1 MAGFSCHPAKVVVQF
16 FIVPRGTIFIKKS
29 DYIVFHVEHFRE
41 GYMLFDLKNIIATMP
56 NTPGVYKY
64 FNSEGTII
72 YVGKAKNLK
81 RRVSSYFNKTHDSVK
96 TNILVSNIRNIE
108 YICVDTEADALL
120 LENNLIK
127 KYQPRYNILLKDGK
141 TYPWLCVTNEPF
153 PRVYKTRNVVRG
165 ANYYGPYPSAWT
177 LDLLLSLINEIF
189 PVRRCKIPL
198 SEDKVKSGNY
208 NVCLQYHIKNCL
220 APCVGGQ
227 SREEYM
233 KMIDCIKEIAKGN
246 SHIVTNYLLEQM
258 RQLADEYKFE
268 EAQVLKQKYDA
279 LLNYQSKTV
288 ITTTTDNDIDV
299 FGYDEDEQSAYI
311 NILRINR
318 GAVVQGFTI
327 EYKKTLDESKEE
339 ILSLA
344 IVELRDKFKSLSHT
358 AIVPFLPD
366 TQIDNVDY
374 VVPQRGDK
382 RKLLDLSM
390 KNVKQ
395 YRVDK
400 YNQAERLNP
409 EQRNMRLLTDMQQR
423 LHLDKLPMNIE
434 CFDNSNISG
443 SDPVA
448 ACVVFRQGKPC
459 KSEYRH
465 YIIKTVYG
473 PDDYASMS
481 EVVERRYSRLL
492 DEGKPLPDLI
502 LTDGGKGQMEVV
514 RKIVEDKLNL
524 RIPIVGLAKDDK
536 HRTSEVLVGFPP
548 VVVGFG
554 VNDEIFKLLTRI
566 QDEVHRFAISF
577 HRDKRSKS
585 QTRSELDGIKGI
597 GEVTKGQLLRHF
609 KSLKRIKEADIEELN
624 AVVGEAKARILKKH
638 FDDNNT

>member
-1 MAGFSCHPAKVVVQF
+1 M
-16 FIVPRGTIFIKKS
+16 
-29 DYIVFHVEHFRE
+29 FHVEHLLL
-41 GYMLFDLKNIIATMP
+41 GYMLSDLKNIIATMP
-56 NTPGVYKY
+56 TTPGVYQY
-64 FNSEGTII
+64 FNSEGKII

-96 TNILVSNIRNIE
+96 TNILVSHIHIIK

-141 TYPWLCVTNEPF
+141 TYPWLCVTNETF

-165 ANYYGPYPSAWT
+165 ANYYGPYPSTYT
-177 LDLLLSLINEIF
+177 LDLLLSLIREIF
-189 PVRRCKIPL
+189 PVRTCRMPMTL
-198 SEDKVKSGNY
+198 EGVKSGKY

-233 KMIDCIKEIAKGN
+233 RMIDQIKEIAKGN
-246 SHIVTNYLLEQM
+246 SHLVTDHLLEQM
-258 RQLADEYKFE
+258 KTLAEQYRFE
-268 EAQVLKQKYDA
+268 EAQALKEKYDA
-279 LLNYQSKTV
+279 LVNYQNKTV

-318 GAVVQGFTI
+318 GAVVQGYTI
-327 EYKKTLDESKEE
+327 EYKKTLDETREE

-344 IVELRDKFKSLSHT
+344 IVELRDKFKSISKT

-366 TQIDNVDY
+366 TEINNVEY
-374 VVPQRGDK
+374 IVPQRGDK
-382 RKLLDLSM
+382 HKLLELSM

-400 YNQAERLNP
+400 YKRNERLNP
-409 EQRNMRLLTDMQQR
+409 EQRNMRLLTDLQQR
-423 LHLDKLPMNIE
+423 LHLDKLPMHIE

-443 SDPVA
+443 SDAVA
-448 ACVVFRQGKPC
+448 ACVVYRQGKPA
-459 KSEYRH
+459 KQDYRH
-465 YIIKTVYG
+465 YIIKTVEG
-473 PDDYASMS
+473 PDDYAPMS
-481 EVVERRYSRLL
+481 EVVERRYKRLIE
-492 DEGKPLPDLI
+492 EGKSLPDLI

-514 RKIVEDKLNL
+514 RKVVEDKLGL
-524 RIPIVGLAKDDK
+524 KIAIVGLAKDDK

-548 VVVGFG
+548 MVVGFG
-554 VNDEIFKLLTRI
+554 VNDEIFKFLTRV

-577 HRDKRSKS
+577 HRNKRSKS
-585 QTRSELDGIKGI
+585 QTKSELDDIKGI
-597 GEVTKGQLLRHF
+597 GEATKTALLKHF
-609 KSLKRIKEADIEELN
+609 KSLKRIKEADLEQLSSVI
-624 AVVGEAKARILKKH
+624 APSKANIIFEH
-638 FDDNNT
+638 YHNGTNNN